1 MEYVLS
7 FERVAE
13 RRGMRKGKTKW
24 LKKGREEGREEGI
37 EEGIEKVKKTALRM
51 LEDGFEIEMISKYTD
66 LPVEEIKKLAPK
78 EN

>member
-13 RRGMRKGKTKW
+13 RRGMRRGM
-24 LKKGREEGREEGI
+24 KKGREEGI
-37 EEGIEKVKKTALRM
+37 EEKAKKTAIRM
-51 LEDGFEIEMISKYTD
+51 LENGFDIDLIAKITD

>member
-1 MEYVLS
+1 
-7 FERVAE
+7 
-13 RRGMRKGKTKW
+13 

-51 LEDGFEIEMISKYTD
+51 LEDGFEIEMISKYTE
-66 LPVEEIKKLAPK
+66 LPVEEIKKLSPK

>member
-13 RRGMRKGKTKW
+13 RRGMRKGIA
-24 LKKGREEGREEGI
+24 KGR
-37 EEGIEKVKKTALRM
+37 EKVKKTALRM
-51 LEDGFEIEMISKYTD
+51 LEDGFEIEMISKYTE
-66 LPVEEIKKLAPK
+66 LPVEEIKKLSPK